1 MEKIIGTPR
10 ELERQYTPIMALGNA
25 SRKPYIEHFYHEPE
39 NIVQQPLG
47 TLFGYFEVREYS
59 EESAYVVNFLNSV
72 LKKEYFINPK
82 RALSE
87 SLDAALHKVNVA
99 LSEIAK
105 HGNINWL
112 GHLDAA
118 ICVLEKNN
126 LHFSVSGQANIIL
139 SRKETFNIISDG
151 LSAETPD
158 PHPLKTFLNVA
169 SGRLEAEDRL
179 IITSREVFSLFTIEQ
194 LKKNNNRLDNEK
206 FVQFLKTALINQ
218 AQLAHVGIVIISE
231 KPLPKKTKRAKNGI
245 SVEKM
250 TNVFSQQAFSP
261 KSGRKETTISE
272 EEVSLSEES
281 EYTDSKT
288 GHIYVQGQ
296 QESLEKES
304 PLKEKISIIL
314 EGLSDYFSHAKNKL
328 RRKFKSSSKNF
339 YKSTVPSEI
348 TPTEMPSMPTTETPD
363 VISENP
369 AVKTEKK
376 PSPRQQKITTDIK
389 ATQEPAIASPK
400 KELLSMSGES
410 SMENSQDKLERFMT
424 KKKPVSQENA
434 GQKLARTALDR
445 AKNALRL
452 SLHSSKKAFDST
464 LAASKNTLEKSK
476 ALGMKRPRIKISLLP
491 SILKIKNAFMGLTSK
506 QRMISLIALAAI
518 IIMPA
523 IFLNISK
530 KEPAPQQTQ
539 TIEKSDPKEILANE
553 KNISFSI
560 SLSEIIS
567 QQNTIAILPT
577 ENGIIFVAK
586 NNLAINGEQQ
596 TQLSIPTSTE
606 ITHAAYMKDLSLVF
620 LLTSDNKILSFSP
633 IIKQFKEN
641 NIEFPSGFKPRGI
654 ATYLT
659 YLYAAD
665 ANSNQIY
672 RYPRAEGGFGAK
684 TDWLKDSTDLD
695 SATSMT
701 IDDSVFLAFSD
712 KLIKFFKGKKDSLN
726 FEQSAIPIVFSA
738 IYTNTEQSGI
748 YVLDKQNS
756 RVIVF
761 DKASGQIR
769 KQYYDEN
776 FASVTSLAA
785 SEQNKQIYIIS
796 PSKIQSM
803 AIE

>member
-1 MEKIIGTPR
+1 
-10 ELERQYTPIMALGNA
+10 
-25 SRKPYIEHFYHEPE
+25 
-39 NIVQQPLG
+39 
-47 TLFGYFEVREYS
+47 
-59 EESAYVVNFLNSV
+59 
-72 LKKEYFINPK
+72 
-82 RALSE
+82 
-87 SLDAALHKVNVA
+87 VA

-376 PSPRQQKITTDIK
+376 PSPRQQKITRIIHIITP
-389 ATQEPAIASPK
+389 ATHNNFHCHDEPK
-400 KELLSMSGES
+400 HQ
-410 SMENSQDKLERFMT
+410 N
-424 KKKPVSQENA
+424 
-434 GQKLARTALDR
+434 
-445 AKNALRL
+445 
-452 SLHSSKKAFDST
+452 
-464 LAASKNTLEKSK
+464 
-476 ALGMKRPRIKISLLP
+476 LP
-491 SILKIKNAFMGLTSK
+491 NSK
-506 QRMISLIALAAI
+506 Q
-518 IIMPA
+518 
-523 IFLNISK
+523 NQ
-530 KEPAPQQTQ
+530 PQNHHAYLFYPYYQ
-539 TIEKSDPKEILANE
+539 KPK
-553 KNISFSI
+553 
-560 SLSEIIS
+560 
-567 QQNTIAILPT
+567 Q
-577 ENGIIFVAK
+577 
-586 NNLAINGEQQ
+586 
-596 TQLSIPTSTE
+596 
-606 ITHAAYMKDLSLVF
+606 
-620 LLTSDNKILSFSP
+620 
-633 IIKQFKEN
+633 
-641 NIEFPSGFKPRGI
+641 KPPPKP
-654 ATYLT
+654 
-659 YLYAAD
+659 
-665 ANSNQIY
+665 Q
-672 RYPRAEGGFGAK
+672 
-684 TDWLKDSTDLD
+684 
-695 SATSMT
+695 
-701 IDDSVFLAFSD
+701 
-712 KLIKFFKGKKDSLN
+712 
-726 FEQSAIPIVFSA
+726 
-738 IYTNTEQSGI
+738 
-748 YVLDKQNS
+748 
-756 RVIVF
+756 
-761 DKASGQIR
+761 
-769 KQYYDEN
+769 
-776 FASVTSLAA
+776 
-785 SEQNKQIYIIS
+785 
-796 PSKIQSM
+796 
-803 AIE
+803 